1 MPDMPD
7 GKGIGIGGAAAAGAA
22 GVAGAAGLAAAG
34 GKDALGKVT
43 GAAGDVTGKVTGA
56 AGDVTGKVSGAAG
69 GISGKA
75 TGAVSGASASVSR
88 PSANIERE
96 EVSVS
101 GGRKVAAGTA
111 GGAAAGAS
119 IRNEVQRDDDDDDG
133 AGLAGCLSKWWWL
146 LALIAAIVILG
157 LILSQCN
164 FGGDGDATAE
174 PVASTTTEAVE
185 EEEAT
190 TTTEAPETTTT
201 EAPETTTTTEAPET
215 TTTTEAE
222 PEVQN
227 LAAIAGATSPTVAGV
242 LGPLGLNDALSA
254 DGPVTVFL
262 PSDSG
267 AVTALEANPD
277 LVMQVTDDPLLAQS
291 LLGFHVVP
299 GTFTAADL
307 EDGATLTTSTGLQLT
322 VADGAVN
329 GIEIVTVDLEGSN
342 GVIHVIEGILM
353 PPAEPQLAV
362 TGASSE
368 LLGALGAALLISGG
382 AFVYT
387 SRRREDEV
395 TV

>member
-96 EVSVS
+96 EVKVS

-164 FGGDGDATAE
+164 FGGDDAATAE

-185 EEEAT
+185 EEA

-222 PEVQN
+222 PEVEN